1 MLLGLRLMFMTHAN
15 AKGDSMSEEL
25 GGVTLCGLPDAN
37 NALRKAL
44 ELLKNVDELLNEAMD
59 CINHEDYYYAYYAIK
74 DREDTLRD
82 IIKDLEKVVKKYFG
96 GDVK

>member
-1 MLLGLRLMFMTHAN
+1 MTHAN

-25 GGVTLCGLPDAN
+25 SGVTLCGLPDAN

-44 ELLKNVDELLNEAMD
+44 ELLKNADKLLNEAMD

-82 IIKDLEKVVKKYFG
+82 IIKDLEKVAKKYFG

>member
-1 MLLGLRLMFMTHAN
+1 MLPSLRSMFMTHAS
-15 AKGDSMSEEL
+15 ARGDVMSEEL

-44 ELLKNVDELLNEAMD
+44 ELLKNADEMLNEAMN

-96 GDVK
+96 GDGK

>member
-44 ELLKNVDELLNEAMD
+44 ELLKNADKLLNEAMD
-59 CINHEDYYYAYYAIK
+59 CINDWDYYDAFEIIRYN
-74 DREDTLRD
+74 EDVLGD